1 MRDFVSGCL
10 SCLEGGKWGLIACGG
25 IAELRDKKSDRQKRD
40 ILSKVLTER
49 TDKPDIEAVIL
60 GEIPIV
66 AKIGFDTGKIE
77 LREEGKTN
85 TNMILIQPGDLVL
98 SGINAAKGA
107 IAIYGEEKEG
117 PAAATIH
124 YSSYIVNKDRADILY
139 LWYFMRSNFFRRILL
154 NKLPGGIKTEIKPK
168 RLLPIG
174 IPLPPLE
181 EQKRI
186 VAKIE
191 NLVGKVEEAKK
202 LNSESANEA
211 GKFYERSA
219 FELFEIESGKWKLRK
234 ICEVMSVNMGQSPP
248 GHSYNKIGEGIPLIN
263 GPTEFGDIHP
273 TEVQWTTSP
282 TKICKKGDILIC
294 VRGATT
300 GRMNWA
306 NKEYCIGRG
315 VAALTANPSV
325 CLPQYT
331 YHFIQTQTKYI
342 LSLTAGSTFPN
353 LPGAKLKKM
362 LIPIIPISEQR
373 RVVDYLDSLQAGVEG
388 VRRRQEE
395 TQRELAQLVPSILDR
410 AFKGEL

>member
-1 MRDFVSGCL
+1 VAGCL

-25 IAELRDKKSDRQKRD
+25 IAELRDKKSDRQKRNT
-40 ILSKVLTER
+40 LSKVLTER

-85 TNMILIQPGDLVL
+85 TNMILIQPGDLIL

-117 PAAATIH
+117 SAAATIH

-168 RLLPIG
+168 RLLSIE

-186 VAKIE
+186 AAKIE
-191 NLVGKVEEAKK
+191 NLVGSIEKV
-202 LNSESANEA
+202 
-211 GKFYERSA
+211 R
-219 FELFEIESGKWKLRK
+219 
-234 ICEVMSVNMGQSPP
+234 Q
-248 GHSYNKIGEGIPLIN
+248 NKIQMEDELQ
-263 GPTEFGDIHP
+263 EM
-273 TEVQWTTSP
+273 
-282 TKICKKGDILIC
+282 LL
-294 VRGATT
+294 GA
-300 GRMNWA
+300 
-306 NKEYCIGRG
+306 
-315 VAALTANPSV
+315 
-325 CLPQYT
+325 
-331 YHFIQTQTKYI
+331 F
-342 LSLTAGSTFPN
+342 LSLTKKSQF
-353 LPGAKLKKM
+353 LKM
-362 LIPIIPISEQR
+362 GEVAPIIR
-373 RVVDYLDSLQAGVEG
+373 RPVEIDLTAEYPELGIRSFGKGTFHKPPLNGMDVGTKRLFSIEPGDLVFSNVFAWEGGVAVAKPEDIGRFGSHRFITCLPREGKVTASFLCFYFLTNEGLSKLGEASPGGAGRNRTLGLKALEKIMVPAPPLKDQLWFDSLQERVEG

-395 TQRELAQLVPSILDR
+395 TQRELAELVPAILDR
-410 AFKGEL
+410 AFKGKL